1 MLNTFKAVS
10 SRQFI
15 NKVNHYNLNKFNFH
29 TSAIL
34 ANKISAATSGVQ
46 IPEHILNLN
55 VDLYDKKAN
64 LFLED
69 LTDQLEAISE
79 EDPTFIS
86 SVDSAQGV
94 IEFDLEKVGTYVINK
109 QPPNKQIWLSS
120 PISGPFRFD
129 YDSIKDNWVSLRD
142 DNMDL
147 LSHLNSEIKQTSN
160 DKHDLEL

>member
-1 MLNTFKAVS
+1 MLNTFKTVS

-15 NKVNHYNLNKFNFH
+15 NKSNHCNLSKFNFH
-29 TSAIL
+29 TSTIL
-34 ANKISAATSGVQ
+34 ANKIGAATSGVQ
-46 IPEHILNLN
+46 IPKHILNLN

-69 LTDQLEAISE
+69 LTEQLEAISE

-129 YDSIKDNWVSLRD
+129 YDSIKDKWVSLRD
-142 DNMDL
+142 DSMDL
-147 LSHLNSEIKQTSN
+147 PSHLNSEIKQTSN
-160 DKHDLEL
+160 DKYELEL